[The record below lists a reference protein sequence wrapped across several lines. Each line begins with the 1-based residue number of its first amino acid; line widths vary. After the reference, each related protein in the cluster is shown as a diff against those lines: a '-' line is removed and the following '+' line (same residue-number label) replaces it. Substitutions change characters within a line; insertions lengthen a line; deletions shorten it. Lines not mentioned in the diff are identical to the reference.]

1 MDPPLEEEE
10 RERLDC
16 EFQPIPDS
24 RKIEDL
30 IGSGE
35 FESSRSLKGDLW
47 LAIILAS
54 SLPIND
60 WSLYVTVSTINLP

>member
-1 MDPPLEEEE
+1 MDPPLGEEE

-24 RKIEDL
+24 RKVEDL

-35 FESSRSLKGDLW
+35 FESSRPLREDLW
-47 LAIILAS
+47 LVIMLAVV
-54 SLPIND
+54 
-60 WSLYVTVSTINLP
+60 VTNKRLAAVYNSVK

>member
-24 RKIEDL
+24 GKIEDL

-35 FESSRSLKGDLW
+35 FESSRSLRENLW
-47 LAIILAS
+47 LVIILAVA
-54 SLPIND
+54 
-60 WSLYVTVSTINLP
+60 VTNKRLVAVYNGVK

>member
-10 RERLDC
+10 REPLDC

-35 FESSRSLKGDLW
+35 FESSRSLRGDLW
-47 LAIILAS
+47 LAIILAVVVANKW
-54 SLPIND
+54 LVAVCNGVN
-60 WSLYVTVSTINLP
+60 Y